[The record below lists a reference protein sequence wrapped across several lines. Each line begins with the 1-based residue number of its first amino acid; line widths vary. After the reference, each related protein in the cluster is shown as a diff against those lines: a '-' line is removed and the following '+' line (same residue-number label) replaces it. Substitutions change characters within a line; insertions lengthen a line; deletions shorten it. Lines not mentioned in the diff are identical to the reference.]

1 MVAAPVQVLQVGATD
16 WQLAAPLSR
25 AVALADGRQIVLA
38 GGLTAAQTTAT
49 GVFTLDPATGRLTS
63 DGSLVE
69 PVHDAA
75 GAVLDGRLLVFGGG
89 AAHSVAAVQQL
100 VPAAVA
106 TLIGTL
112 PQPRSDLVTATIG
125 GTTYVLGGYT
135 GTDAVSTVLATRD
148 GRAFTTVA
156 RLPVSV
162 RYPAV
167 ATVGGIIYLF
177 GGEHDGVPTPAI
189 QRIDPGTGIARV
201 TGHLPTPLAH
211 AAAFVLGGSIY
222 LAGGRT
228 GTAIDDA
235 IWRFDPGGGQTAAA
249 GTLPSPVADAASV
262 TVAGVGYLIGG
273 ENPKPVATAVTLRL
287 VAQSPASRP

>member
-1 MVAAPVQVLQVGATD
+1 
-16 WQLAAPLSR
+16 
-25 AVALADGRQIVLA
+25 
-38 GGLTAAQTTAT
+38 
-49 GVFTLDPATGRLTS
+49 
-63 DGSLVE
+63 
-69 PVHDAA
+69 
-75 GAVLDGRLLVFGGG
+75 
-89 AAHSVAAVQQL
+89 
-100 VPAAVA
+100 
-106 TLIGTL
+106 
-112 PQPRSDLVTATIG
+112 
-125 GTTYVLGGYT
+125 
-135 GTDAVSTVLATRD
+135 
-148 GRAFTTVA
+148 
-156 RLPVSV
+156 
-162 RYPAV
+162 
-167 ATVGGIIYLF
+167 
-177 GGEHDGVPTPAI
+177 
-189 QRIDPGTGIARV
+189 V